1 MQNATQP
8 QETGGMNGMAA
19 NTDSANRSQLFEN
32 CAHSHALTAH
42 TDCRADPD
50 SLPQMCTM
58 PQKPRG

>member
-32 CAHSHALTAH
+32 CTHSHAPHSPYRLQ
-42 TDCRADPD
+42 
-50 SLPQMCTM
+50 S
-58 PQKPRG
+58 